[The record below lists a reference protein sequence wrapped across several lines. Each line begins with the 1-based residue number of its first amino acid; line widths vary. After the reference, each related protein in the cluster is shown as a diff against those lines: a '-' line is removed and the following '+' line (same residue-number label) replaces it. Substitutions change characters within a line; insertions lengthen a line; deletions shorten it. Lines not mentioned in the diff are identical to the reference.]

1 MVQLKPVA
9 SGVEVNGQTVL
20 SFVDGVPGS
29 FEEKAQRIL
38 AENGIEEP
46 ESGDWYPQEAWLEA
60 FEEVAN
66 SIGES
71 TLNNIGQS
79 IPENAEW
86 PLGVDGVLDGIE
98 SIDLAYH
105 QNHRGG
111 DIGHYEAEQVDD
123 STVRVECTNPYPCTF
138 DQGII
143 KAVGRE
149 FSDEF
154 VRVDEVGTDCRNDG
168 GNKCVYEVS
177 W

>member
-1 MVQLKPVA
+1 MVQLEPLGR
-9 SGVEVNGQTVL
+9 GVEVNGQTVL
-20 SFVDGVPGS
+20 SFVDGVPQS
-29 FEEKAQRIL
+29 FADNAQEIL
-38 AENGIEEP
+38 ADNGIEEP
-46 ESGDWYPQEAWLEA
+46 EPDEWYPQQAWLDA

-66 SIGES
+66 SVGTS

-79 IPENAEW
+79 IPEHAEW
-86 PLGVDGVLDGIE
+86 PPGVDGVVEAIE

-111 DIGHYEAEQVDD
+111 DIGHYEAKQVDD
-123 STVRVECTNPYPCTF
+123 STVRVECTNPYPCDF

-154 VRVDEVGTDCRNDG
+154 VRVEEIGNTCRNDG
-168 GNKCVYEVS
+168 DEKCSYEVS